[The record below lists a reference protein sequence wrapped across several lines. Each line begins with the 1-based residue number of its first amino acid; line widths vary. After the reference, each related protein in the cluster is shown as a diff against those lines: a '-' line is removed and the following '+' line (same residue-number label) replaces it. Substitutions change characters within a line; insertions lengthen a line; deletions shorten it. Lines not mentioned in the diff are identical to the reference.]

1 MAQSDDA
8 VSLLQTSLIVNT
20 PTQKTSGSP
29 PVLGAADAD
38 AATTASTIA
47 KVPVHQYIQQ
57 QRQLRQLQATQSQM
71 QRQQMQQPFM
81 QQLPVQQQVPR
92 QQMQNQQMQQQ
103 QPMKPPH
110 MLWQTARQLQEQG
123 RLRGGWR
130 LGTE

>member
-20 PTQKTSGSP
+20 PTQKASGSP

-57 QRQLRQLQATQSQM
+57 QRQLRQQQATQSQM
-71 QRQQMQQPFM
+71 QQHFM

-92 QQMQNQQMQQQ
+92 QQMQNQQMHQQ
-103 QPMKPPH
+103 QPMK
-110 MLWQTARQLQEQG
+110 
-123 RLRGGWR
+123 
-130 LGTE
+130 